1 MMSLAYFLLTV
12 TFIFDTTVFLAFKY
26 KFSVR
31 PLRALML
38 FTLFVLL
45 TINYG
50 GSTLLFSHNLVKA
63 EFYITIIYSG
73 STLLPDKY
81 LQGKCT
87 LNLQVFPVE
96 VHSY

>member
-12 TFIFDTTVFLAFKY
+12 TFIFDTTAFLAFKY

-50 GSTLLFSHNLVKA
+50 GSTLLFSHNL
-63 EFYITIIYSG
+63 
-73 STLLPDKY
+73 
-81 LQGKCT
+81 
-87 LNLQVFPVE
+87 
-96 VHSY
+96 